1 MTDHAGGYITDLAY
15 PGLFHRETSPVWIA
29 AAVAAIGQQAPG
41 RDTFRYLDLGCGVGL
56 NLALLAAANPH
67 GRFIGV
73 DVNPRHIAHGAA
85 YARLLSNLT
94 LVEAGFDRLVD
105 QDAAPFDAPFDFI
118 VLHGVYSW
126 IAPEQQVVVRL
137 LIRRWLAPGGIVYLH
152 YTTHP
157 GHSVFAGAQAL
168 LRRIADLTPGDSSAR
183 LANGLAGIRALNA
196 GGAGYLRSHP
206 AVSHMLLD
214 SSTDVACLAHD
225 LLAPDWA
232 ALHVGDVIADM
243 EAADCAYVGS
253 ATLLE
258 NIDALSIP
266 GAMQPLIARTPDIR
280 LRETLR
286 DLARNQSL
294 RRDLYRRGLAG
305 LRPDAYRAQLEEL
318 RFCAL
323 PAMRKKGDLELA
335 MAIGPVA
342 VDAALV
348 DPLRARLRD
357 RPAHFAEL
365 VALVPGG
372 GAAALRALHML
383 IAAGEV
389 HAMAPHPIPHAEAR
403 ALNRLITGQEQP
415 QIRVAAPAIGSAIPV
430 NRADAATLHA
440 LLADPTAK
448 SGDPDTVQL
457 WRTLGILPG

>member
-1 MTDHAGGYITDLAY
+1 MNDPTGGYITDLAY
-15 PGLFHRETSPVWIA
+15 PGLFHRETSPVWMA

-41 RDTFRYLDLGCGVGL
+41 LHSFRYLELGCGVGL
-56 NLALLAAANPH
+56 NLALLAAANPG
-67 GRFIGV
+67 GRFVGV
-73 DVNPRHIAHGAA
+73 DVNPRHIAQGSV
-85 YARLLSNLT
+85 YAGLLSNLA
-94 LVEAGFDRLVD
+94 LVEAGFDQLAE
-105 QDAAPFDAPFDFI
+105 QDAAFEAPFDFI

-126 IAPEQQVVVRL
+126 IAPERQEMVRR
-137 LIRRWLAPGGIVYLH
+137 LIRHWLAPGGLVYLH

-168 LRRIADLTPGDSSAR
+168 LRRIADLTPGDSGAK
-183 LANGLAGIRALNA
+183 LANGLAGIRALDA
-196 GGAGYLRSHP
+196 GGAGYLRAHP
-206 AVSHMLLD
+206 AVGNMLLHTNAD
-214 SSTDVACLAHD
+214 AAYLAHD

-243 EAADCAYVGS
+243 EMAECAFVGS
-253 ATLLE
+253 ATILE

-305 LRPDAYRAQLEEL
+305 LRPEAYRAQLDAL

-323 PAMRKKGDLELA
+323 PTLREKGDLELA
-335 MAIGPVA
+335 MSIGPVS

-348 DPLRARLRD
+348 DPLRARLHQG
-357 RPAHFAEL
+357 PARFGEL
-365 VALVPGG
+365 AALAPGG

-389 HAMAPHPIPHAEAR
+389 HAMAPGPPSSMEAH
-403 ALNRLITGQEQP
+403 ALNRLITAREHRQTW
-415 QIRVAAPAIGSAIPV
+415 VAAPMIGSAVPLDP
-430 NRADAATLHA
+430 AEASTLHV
-440 LLADPTAK
+440 LLDDPSAPCD
-448 SGDPDTVQL
+448 SPGTVRL
-457 WRTLGILPG
+457 WQALGILPR